1 MRTKKKQTEA
11 KKSTQ
16 VQKDKDLKTEINEG
30 QSFSAS
36 SDVAN
41 NDKNMNRSK
50 MTKLK
55 KSKKQ
60 PQWWSNFKSLL
71 KRVKWKQVIPPF
83 VLVMAHVTILLAI
96 LWSFRYY
103 SIYPSLFGSA
113 VAVILCLMAIIDI
126 IFFVGFNYRDT
137 ALKTISTVMAVLL
150 LLGGTVGSY
159 AFAKANKIVNNV
171 LDDGKSDKYETFS
184 GVFVYYPD
192 NPNSEKKN
200 SFSTLKDLTGKSVG
214 MLNETSNG
222 LTYIATDILSKEK
235 VDYGT
240 VFYNTN
246 AELMQALLDGDVDAI
261 VITSAYRSIYKG
273 VEETPGEEGE
283 AEVEEA
289 EVEEEETD
297 VVNTDVIN
305 TDENTGD
312 GTDATDGSQIPESTV
327 EESPFTKYLPYLV
340 DFYSFEQEL
349 KVDTQRSTKNLSTDP
364 FNVLLIGYSRTDI
377 GSLIGLA
384 DSIILAT
391 INPQTYEVS
400 MTSIARDSFV
410 PIPCYGDQLDKINS
424 GRSTSRA
431 CFIETVEKFMDMDVD
446 YYMELDYLGLVQ
458 IVNVIGGIY
467 INNPVSFTLDG
478 IYVPAGDHVFADGQM
493 ALQFC
498 RERHHMPNG
507 DFDRQ
512 QHQKEVIIE
521 IAKAFIQSG
530 SVALPLKAMEEASEW
545 MSTDMTLS
553 QLTSLFNL
561 LLNTKNF
568 TSLDTFD
575 LVDFQNSRITGYGG
589 IMYYSYSMRL
599 PLWVYLIYQ
608 GSYDESVN
616 HINNVMGNYKTIT
629 QTKNLEFSLDNEYE
643 RPSLFSTDYEHK
655 FVYEPDPMPAYWAS
669 LEGMSQ
675 SSAQAW
681 ASANGVSL
689 SVTTI
694 KSGDAGYN
702 SAYEGLVVSQ
712 SPRYG
717 SLVSDYR
724 SGTITVMGP
733 AKIDPEKQ
741 VPDFIDHGYKKA
753 VEWARE
759 HGISYSIDFD
769 TDVSGKVG
777 DVVSQSP
784 DAGTSIDRV
793 DTLRLTVKAGIQ
805 TIRFSTDH
813 GSAPD
818 SIEIITGDD
827 DVSFRSLSS
836 VTESDGN
843 RYDFVGWFT
852 EKSGGTQVYS
862 SSDVSGN
869 ATVYAHWE
877 KYCVN
882 HNWTTVTNPTCGAD
896 GVQKCTNCG
905 KTAAIPATG
914 NHSWSDW
921 SQSSAPTCGADGSET
936 RKCSTCGKTESRAIP
951 ATGNHSYGDWTQ
963 TVAPT
968 CGSSGERAHTCSV
981 CGKTETE
988 SIGAT
993 GEHTAGEWVTVEEAN
1008 CEHGTIQEQKCTV
1021 CGASLGTRTLED
1033 AWSGS
1038 ACSTNEG
1045 TTEENTEGEGQG

>member
-1 MRTKKKQTEA
+1 
-11 KKSTQ
+11 
-16 VQKDKDLKTEINEG
+16 
-30 QSFSAS
+30 
-36 SDVAN
+36 
-41 NDKNMNRSK
+41 MNRSK

-55 KSKKQ
+55 KSRKQ

-283 AEVEEA
+283 AEVEEVEA
-289 EVEEEETD
+289 EVEEETTD
-297 VVNTDVIN
+297 IGTEI
-305 TDENTGD
+305 TDENIE
-312 GTDATDGSQIPESTV
+312 ATDESQIPESTV

-431 CFIETVEKFMDMDVD
+431 CFIETVEKFMDMDID

-478 IYVPAGDHVFADGQM
+478 IYVPAGEHVFADGQM

-616 HINNVMGNYKTIT
+616 HINNVMGNYKTIN

-643 RPSLFSTDYEHK
+643 RPALFSTDYEHK
-655 FVYEPDPMPAYWAS
+655 FVYEPDPMPAYWVS

-689 SVTTI
+689 SVNTI
-694 KSGDAGYN
+694 RSGDAGYN

-717 SLVSDYR
+717 SLVSDYK
-724 SGTITVMGP
+724 SGSITVMGP
-733 AKIDPEKQ
+733 AQIDPEKQ

-759 HGISYSIDFD
+759 HYVSYKIDFD

-777 DVVSQSP
+777 DVAAQTP
-784 DAGTSIDRV
+784 PAGTSIDRV
-793 DTLRLTVKAGIQ
+793 DTLYLTVKAGIQ
-805 TIRFSTDH
+805 TIKFSTDH

-877 KYCVN
+877 KYCVE
-882 HNWTTVTNPTCGAD
+882 HKWSEWTQKSGPNCTQDGYKERTCS
-896 GVQKCTNCG
+896 N
-905 KTAAIPATG
+905 
-914 NHSWSDW
+914 
-921 SQSSAPTCGADGSET
+921 
-936 RKCSTCGKTESRAIP
+936 CGKTESQAIP
-951 ATGNHSYGDWTQ
+951 ALGHDYKETSRKN
-963 TVAPT
+963 PT
-968 CGSSGERAHTCSV
+968 CTEAGSVSYQCSRCDSNYSEALGALGHDYKETSRTNPTCTEAGSVSYQCSRCDSNYSETLDPLGHDWVVGTPPTCSSEGKYV
-981 CGKTETE
+981 CSRCGAEGDVIPALTDGCSTEGDT
-988 SIGAT
+988 SGT
-993 GEHTAGEWVTVEEAN
+993 GENG
-1008 CEHGTIQEQKCTV
+1008 GT
-1021 CGASLGTRTLED
+1021 GDGTSNGD
-1033 AWSGS
+1033 
-1038 ACSTNEG
+1038 
-1045 TTEENTEGEGQG
+1045 GQG